1 MLDLRA
7 EFAAL
12 GFDEDTDEDK
22 VTLFAMDFP
31 EGRFITV
38 SDDNGKMPERAK
50 ANLVVACYDE
60 EGRYLWGSEFKTFM
74 DLQKVCLEQD
84 GRRRT
89 PQRGPPFL
97 SLLSLF
103 GGVFFRAV
111 LTRGGRPPGP
121 LDPTRCARR
130 RRGPGNRG
138 PGSPNRR

>member
-31 EGRFITV
+31 EGGFITV

-74 DLQKVCLEQD
+74 DLQKVCAAHPAGSAELLQALKD
-84 GRRRT
+84 ASRT
-89 PQRGPPFL
+89 LKDAEWTTPSKP
-97 SLLSLF
+97 
-103 GGVFFRAV
+103 
-111 LTRGGRPPGP
+111 
-121 LDPTRCARR
+121 
-130 RRGPGNRG
+130 
-138 PGSPNRR
+138 

>member
-60 EGRYLWGSEFKTFM
+60 EGRYLGFISKSKIFNNYR
-74 DLQKVCLEQD
+74 Q
-84 GRRRT
+84 
-89 PQRGPPFL
+89 
-97 SLLSLF
+97 
-103 GGVFFRAV
+103 V
-111 LTRGGRPPGP
+111 LVHFS
-121 LDPTRCARR
+121 DE
-130 RRGPGNRG
+130 
-138 PGSPNRR
+138 